1 MKEQIKQVFEI
12 EPRSIIGNTLEKIH
26 KERLRRWKFVSALL
40 VFSNLVIIS
49 LFLTMPKSEYEPMS
63 AGIEVKVNKNINF
76 GELEAFLKQNELTI
90 SGPSQRGSFL
100 IEGKMDQKKLEDLVK
115 SFKGLT
121 PEDL

>member
-26 KERLRRWKFVSALL
+26 KERIRRWKMLSVML
-40 VFSNLVIIS
+40 VFSNLVAVS
-49 LFLTMPKSEYEPMS
+49 FFLTMPKSEYKPMS
-63 AGIEVKVNKNINF
+63 AGVEVRVSENLNF
-76 GELEAFLKQNELTI
+76 GELEAFLKQHELTI

-100 IEGKMDQKKLEDLVK
+100 IEGRVDQKKLEELVK